1 MLNLLWKDI
10 QFNKKQILI
19 GILSA
24 LFFSSI
30 ILDGQ
35 KYSFVGVLMIPS
47 LLFTFMVGKMC
58 HVEDQKSV
66 AHFLSSLP
74 IKKSEIVMSKYIMS
88 YMSLSVGILIMVS
101 VNFVAHFFIPAYYD
115 VFSSVSLTIM
125 AFVIVYNSIYLYL
138 NFKLSY
144 AHAQQTVYVLLFMMI
159 FCFSIFGKY
168 KKYVP
173 FDLSGQS
180 IIGWVA
186 LTMSIIFSFVM
197 MQLTIR
203 AYEYKE

>member
-19 GILSA
+19 GILAA

-35 KYSFVGVLMIPS
+35 KYSYAGVLMIPS

-66 AHFLSSLP
+66 VHFLSSLP
-74 IKKSEIVMSKYIMS
+74 IKKSEIVMSKYVMS
-88 YMSLSVGILIMVS
+88 YISLLMGILIMGI
-101 VNFVAHFFIPAYYD
+101 VNVVARLFIPAYYD
-115 VFSSVSLTIM
+115 VFSPVSLTIL

-144 AHAQQTVYVLLFMMI
+144 AHAQHTVYVLLFMMI
-159 FCFSIFGKY
+159 LCFSIFGKY
-168 KKYVP
+168 KAYVP

-186 LTMSIIFSFVM
+186 LLISMIISFIMMLFS
-197 MQLTIR
+197 IR
-203 AYEYKE
+203 AYAYKE